1 MINKKIKHIFLYS
14 IIIFSYNTGFAA
26 LPENIS
32 ELVDK
37 SAPAVVNITA
47 KKEVSQR
54 SSYGYGGIPDEMLER
69 FGIPREFRE
78 MPQQRREAT
87 SYGSGFILKDNYI
100 LTNFHV
106 VEDATEVTISLSDR
120 REFSAEV
127 IGVDPLSD
135 LAVLEVDDN
144 DLPTVNVGNSDQ
156 LRVGDWVIAIGSP
169 FSFDFSVTAGI
180 VSAKGRSIQN
190 NNIGNY
196 VPFLQ
201 TDVAINPGNSGGPL
215 FNLDGEV
222 VGINSQ
228 IYSRSGG
235 YQGLAFAIPIN
246 VAIDVADQIIN
257 SGEVARGYLGVRM
270 SEVDSDLA
278 DALGMEK
285 PYGAL
290 INDVEEGE
298 SADMAGLLPGD
309 VIVEFDNKEIK
320 FSSDLPHV
328 VGQIKPK
335 TNAKA
340 SIIRDGKKIELDF
353 VLGELPVNQE
363 AFVPAKANTSS
374 DPIGLKVA
382 DLDRENPSMANMPDG
397 VIISRVNPNS
407 PASGK
412 LNRGDLITMIQY
424 RGKKFEVFDTES
436 FDNAIENFSS
446 GNKIAVHVIRNGSR
460 LIRSVTLN

>member
-1 MINKKIKHIFLYS
+1 MKTLIKSFL
-14 IIIFSYNTGFAA
+14 IIILTSSISLYAQ
-26 LPENIS
+26 LPDNIS
-32 ELVDK
+32 ELVDQ

-47 KKEVSQR
+47 KKEVQQR
-54 SSYGYGGIPDEMLER
+54 SSFGYGGIPDEMLER
-69 FGIPREFRE
+69 FGIPRDFRE
-78 MPQQRREAT
+78 MPQQRRE
-87 SYGSGFILKDNYI
+87 SVSFGSGFILKSNYI

-106 VEDATEVTISLSDR
+106 VEDATEVVVSLSDR
-120 REFSAEV
+120 REYKAEIV
-127 IGVDPLSD
+127 GVDPLSD
-135 LAVLEVDDN
+135 LAVLEVDGK
-144 DLPTVNVGNSDQ
+144 DLPAVNVGNSDK
-156 LRVGDWVIAIGSP
+156 LNVGDWVIAIGSP

-215 FNLDGEV
+215 FNLDGDV

-246 VAIDVADQIIN
+246 VALDVADQIIN
-257 SGEVARGYLGVRM
+257 NGEVSRGYLGVRM

-278 DALGMEK
+278 DALGMNK

-298 SADMAGLLPGD
+298 SADNAGLVPGD
-309 VIVEFDNKEIK
+309 VIIEFDSKEIK

-328 VGQIKPK
+328 VGQIKPDSS
-335 TNAKA
+335 AKA
-340 SIIRDGKKIELDF
+340 KVIRDGKEITLDF
-353 VLGELPVNQE
+353 VLGELPITSEQ
-363 AFVPAKANTSS
+363 FIPAKTQQSS
-374 DPIGLKVA
+374 DPLGLKVA
-382 DLDRENPSMANMPDG
+382 DIDRDNPSMTNMPEG
-397 VIISRVNPNS
+397 VIVSRVNPNS
-407 PASGK
+407 AASGK
-412 LNRGDLITMIQY
+412 VNRGDVITMIQY
-424 RGKKFEVFDTES
+424 KGQKYMVYDVDS
-436 FDNAIENFSS
+436 FNQALSNFSS
-446 GNKIAVHVIRNGSR
+446 NNKIAIHLIRNGTR

>member
-1 MINKKIKHIFLYS
+1 MKTLTKSFL
-14 IIIFSYNTGFAA
+14 IIILASSSSLYAQ
-26 LPENIS
+26 LPDNIS
-32 ELVDK
+32 ELVDQ

-54 SSYGYGGIPDEMLER
+54 SSFGYGGIPDEMLER
-69 FGIPREFRE
+69 FGIPRDFRE
-78 MPQQRREAT
+78 MPQQRRE
-87 SYGSGFILKDNYI
+87 SVSFGSGFILKNNYI

-106 VEDATEVTISLSDR
+106 VEDATEVVVSLSDR
-120 REFSAEV
+120 REYKAEV
-127 IGVDPLSD
+127 VGVDPLSD
-135 LAVLEVDDN
+135 LAVLEVDGN
-144 DLPTVNVGNSDQ
+144 DLPAVNVGNSDK
-156 LRVGDWVIAIGSP
+156 LNVGDWVIAIGSP

-190 NNIGNY
+190 NNVGNY

-215 FNLDGEV
+215 FNLDGDV

-246 VAIDVADQIIN
+246 VALDVADQIIN
-257 SGEVARGYLGVRM
+257 NGEVSRGYLGVRM

-278 DALGMEK
+278 DALGMNK

-298 SADMAGLLPGD
+298 SADNAGLVPGD
-309 VIVEFDNKEIK
+309 VIIEFDSKEIK

-328 VGQIKPK
+328 VGQIKPDSR
-335 TNAKA
+335 AKA
-340 SIIRDGKKIELDF
+340 KVIRDGKEITLDF
-353 VLGELPVNQE
+353 VLGELPITSEQ
-363 AFVPAKANTSS
+363 FIPAKTQQSS
-374 DPIGLKVA
+374 DPLGLKVA
-382 DLDRENPSMANMPDG
+382 DIDRDNPSMTNMPEG
-397 VIISRVNPNS
+397 VIVSRVNINS
-407 PASGK
+407 AASGK
-412 LNRGDLITMIQY
+412 VNRGDVITMIQY
-424 RGKKFEVFDTES
+424 KGQKYMVYDVDSFNQALSKFSTD
-436 FDNAIENFSS
+436 
-446 GNKIAVHVIRNGSR
+446 NKIAIHLIRNGSR

>member
-1 MINKKIKHIFLYS
+1 MLKLKLKFFYLGLFLFTS
-14 IIIFSYNTGFAA
+14 SYIVSA

-32 ELVDK
+32 ELVDE

-47 KKEVSQR
+47 TKEVTSR

-78 MPQQRREAT
+78 MPQQKREAI
-87 SYGSGFILKDNYI
+87 SYGSGFILKDNFI
-100 LTNFHV
+100 MTNFHV
-106 VEDATEVTISLSDR
+106 VEDASKVTVSLSDR
-120 REFSAEV
+120 REFVAEV

-135 LAVLEVDDN
+135 LAVLEVKGKN
-144 DLPTVNVGNSDQ
+144 LPTVNVGDSDA
-156 LRVGDWVIAIGSP
+156 LKVGDWVIAIGSP

-215 FNLDGEV
+215 FNLNGEV

-246 VAIDVADQIIN
+246 VAVDVANQIIT
-257 SGEVARGYLGVRM
+257 SGEVSRGYLGVRM

-278 DALGMEK
+278 DALGMQK

-298 SADMAGLLPGD
+298 SADLAGLLPGD
-309 VIVEFDNKEIK
+309 VIVEFDEKQIK
-320 FSSDLPHV
+320 FSTDLPHV
-328 VGQIKPK
+328 VGQIKPDSQAY
-335 TNAKA
+335 AKV
-340 SIIRDGKKIELDF
+340 IRDGQEIILNF
-353 VLGELPVNQE
+353 ILGELPVNNE
-363 AFVPAKANTSS
+363 TFIPAKTQTSS
-374 DPIGLKVA
+374 DPIGFKVA
-382 DLDRENPSMANMPDG
+382 DIDRENPSMTNMPDG
-397 VIISRVNPNS
+397 VIVSRVDQNS
-407 PASGK
+407 NASGK
-412 LNRGDLITMIQY
+412 VNRGDVVTMIQFKGQKY
-424 RGKKFEVFDTES
+424 NVSDVVS
-436 FDNAIENFSS
+436 FNKAMENFSS
-446 GNKIAVHVIRNGSR
+446 GDKVAVH
-460 LIRSVTLN
+460 LIRGGNRFIRSITLS

>member
-1 MINKKIKHIFLYS
+1 MIIKKTKQIFLYS
-14 IIIFSYNTGFAA
+14 FIFFSCNTILAS

-32 ELVDK
+32 QLVDK

-47 KKEVSQR
+47 KKEVSQS

-87 SYGSGFILKDNYI
+87 SYGSGFILRDNYI
-100 LTNFHV
+100 LTNYHV
-106 VEDATEVTISLSDR
+106 VEGATKVTISLSDR
-120 REFSAEV
+120 REFTAEI

-135 LAVLEVDDN
+135 LAVLEVDDD
-144 DLPTVNVGNSDQ
+144 DLPSVNVGNSDQ
-156 LRVGDWVIAIGSP
+156 LRVGDWVVAIGSP

-190 NNIGNY
+190 NNRNY

-257 SGEVARGYLGVRM
+257 SGEVVRGYLGVST

-290 INDVEEGE
+290 INDVAEGE

-309 VIVEFDNKEIK
+309 VIVEFNSKEIK

-328 VGQIKPK
+328 VGQIKPN
-335 TNAKA
+335 TNARA
-340 SIIRDGKKIELDF
+340 TIIRNGEEIELDF
-353 VLGELPVNQE
+353 ILSELPVNQE
-363 AFVPAKANTSS
+363 AFVPAKTNISS

-382 DLDRENPSMANMPDG
+382 DIDRENPSMANIPDG

-424 RGKKFEVFDTES
+424 RGKKFEVFDVES
-436 FDNAIENFSS
+436 FDNAIDNFSS
-446 GNKIAVHVIRNGSR
+446 GDKIAIHVIRNGSR

>member
-1 MINKKIKHIFLYS
+1 MKTLIKSFL
-14 IIIFSYNTGFAA
+14 IIILTSSASLYAQ
-26 LPENIS
+26 LPDNIS
-32 ELVDK
+32 ELVDQ

-47 KKEVSQR
+47 KKEISQR
-54 SSYGYGGIPDEMLER
+54 SSFGYGGIPDEMLER
-69 FGIPREFRE
+69 FGIPRDFRE
-78 MPQQRREAT
+78 MPQQRRE
-87 SYGSGFILKDNYI
+87 SVSFGSGFILKKNYI

-106 VEDATEVTISLSDR
+106 VEDATEVVVSLSDR
-120 REFSAEV
+120 REFKAEV
-127 IGVDPLSD
+127 VGVDPLSD
-135 LAVLEVDDN
+135 LAVLEVDGK
-144 DLPTVNVGNSDQ
+144 DLPAVNVGNSDK
-156 LRVGDWVIAIGSP
+156 LNVGDWVIAIGSP

-215 FNLDGEV
+215 FNLDGDV

-246 VAIDVADQIIN
+246 VAMDVADQIIN
-257 SGEVARGYLGVRM
+257 NGEVSRGYLGVRM

-278 DALGMEK
+278 DALGMNK

-298 SADMAGLLPGD
+298 SADSAGLVPGD
-309 VIVEFDNKEIK
+309 VIIEFDSKEIK

-328 VGQIKPK
+328 VGQIKPDSK
-335 TNAKA
+335 AKA
-340 SIIRDGKKIELDF
+340 KVIRDGKEITLDF
-353 VLGELPVNQE
+353 VLGELPITSEQ
-363 AFVPAKANTSS
+363 FIPAKTQQSS
-374 DPIGLKVA
+374 DPLGLKVA
-382 DLDRENPSMANMPDG
+382 DIDRDNPSMTNMPEG
-397 VIISRVNPNS
+397 VIVSRVNPNS
-407 PASGK
+407 AASGK
-412 LNRGDLITMIQY
+412 VNRGDVITMIQY
-424 RGKKFEVFDTES
+424 KGQKYMVYDVDS
-436 FDNAIENFSS
+436 FNQALSNFSS
-446 GNKIAVHVIRNGSR
+446 NNKIAIHLIRNGTR

>member
-1 MINKKIKHIFLYS
+1 MKTLIKSFL
-14 IIIFSYNTGFAA
+14 IIILASSTSLFAQ
-26 LPENIS
+26 LPDNIS
-32 ELVDK
+32 ELVDQ

-47 KKEVSQR
+47 KKKFSQR
-54 SSYGYGGIPDEMLER
+54 SSFGYGGIPDEMLER
-69 FGIPREFRE
+69 FGIPRDFRE
-78 MPQQRREAT
+78 MPQQRRE
-87 SYGSGFILKDNYI
+87 SVSFGSGFILKSNYI

-106 VEDATEVTISLSDR
+106 VEDATEVVVSLSDR
-120 REFSAEV
+120 REYKAEV
-127 IGVDPLSD
+127 VGVDPLSD
-135 LAVLEVDDN
+135 LAVLQVDGK
-144 DLPTVNVGNSDQ
+144 DLPYVNVGNSDK
-156 LRVGDWVIAIGSP
+156 LNVGDWVIAIGSP

-215 FNLDGEV
+215 FNLDGDV

-246 VAIDVADQIIN
+246 VALDVADQIIN
-257 SGEVARGYLGVRM
+257 NGEVSRGYLGVRM

-278 DALGMEK
+278 DALGMNK

-298 SADMAGLLPGD
+298 SADSAGLVPGD
-309 VIVEFDNKEIK
+309 VIIEFDSKEIK

-328 VGQIKPK
+328 VGQIKPDSL
-335 TNAKA
+335 AKA
-340 SIIRDGKKIELDF
+340 KVIRDGKEITLDF
-353 VLGELPVNQE
+353 VLGELPITSEQ
-363 AFVPAKANTSS
+363 FIPAKTQQSS
-374 DPIGLKVA
+374 DPLGLKVA
-382 DLDRENPSMANMPDG
+382 DIDRDNPSMTNMPDG
-397 VIISRVNPNS
+397 VIVSRVNPNS
-407 PASGK
+407 AASGK
-412 LNRGDLITMIQY
+412 VNRGDVITMIQY
-424 RGKKFEVFDTES
+424 KGQKYMVYDVDTFNQALS
-436 FDNAIENFSS
+436 NFSS
-446 GNKIAVHVIRNGSR
+446 NNKIAIHLIRNGTR

>member
-1 MINKKIKHIFLYS
+1 MNNLYKLITLFTVNIFISLDLY
-14 IIIFSYNTGFAA
+14 AA

-32 ELVDK
+32 ELVEE
-37 SAPAVVNITA
+37 SAPAVVNITS
-47 KKEVSQR
+47 KKEISQR
-54 SSYGYGGIPDEMLER
+54 QSFGYGGIPDEMLER
-69 FGIPREFRE
+69 FGIPRQFRE
-78 MPQQRREAT
+78 MPQEKREAV

-106 VEDATEVTISLSDR
+106 VEDATEVTVSLSDR
-120 REFSAEV
+120 REFIAEIV
-127 IGVDPLSD
+127 GVDPLSD
-135 LAVLEVDDN
+135 LALLIVDGEN
-144 DLPTVNVGNSDQ
+144 LPQVRTGDSDE
-156 LRVGDWVIAIGSP
+156 LKVGDWVVAIGSP

-215 FNLDGEV
+215 FDLDGKV

-246 VAIDVADQIIN
+246 VAVDVAKQIMEK
-257 SGEVARGYLGVRM
+257 GEVARGYLGVRM

-278 DALGMEK
+278 DALGMKK

-290 INDVEEGE
+290 INDVEKGE
-298 SADMAGLLPGD
+298 SADNAGLLPGD
-309 VIVEFDNKEIK
+309 VIIEFDNKEIK

-328 VGQIKPK
+328 VGQIQPETK
-335 TNAKA
+335 AKA
-340 SIIRDGKKIELDF
+340 KIIRDGEEIEIKF
-353 VLGELPVNQE
+353 ILGELPVNQE
-363 AFVPAKANTSS
+363 SFVPAKTQGSS
-374 DPIGLKVA
+374 DPIGIKVA
-382 DLDRENPSMANMPDG
+382 EVDRDNPSMANLQEG
-397 VIISRVNPNS
+397 VIVSRVNPGS

-412 LNRGDLITMIQY
+412 VMRGDLITMIQY
-424 RGKKFEVFDTES
+424 KGKKYEVFDVES
-436 FDNAIENFSS
+436 YNEALENFSS
-446 GNKIAVHVIRNGSR
+446 GDKIAIHLNRNGSTV
-460 LIRSVTLN
+460 IRSITIN

>member
-1 MINKKIKHIFLYS
+1 MKILTKSFLIL
-14 IIIFSYNTGFAA
+14 IITSSVNLLSQ
-26 LPENIS
+26 LPENIA
-32 ELVDK
+32 ELVDQ

-54 SSYGYGGIPDEMLER
+54 SAFGYGGIPDEMLER
-69 FGIPREFRE
+69 FGIPRDYRE
-78 MPQQRREAT
+78 MPQQRRE
-87 SYGSGFILKDNYI
+87 SVSFGSGFILKNNYI

-106 VEDATEVTISLSDR
+106 VEDATEVVVSLSDR
-120 REFSAEV
+120 REFKAEV
-127 IGVDPLSD
+127 VGVDPLSD
-135 LAVLEVDDN
+135 LAVLEVEGKN
-144 DLPTVNVGNSDQ
+144 LPVVDVGNSDQ
-156 LRVGDWVIAIGSP
+156 LNVGDWVIAIGSP

-215 FNLDGEV
+215 FNLDGDV

-257 SGEVARGYLGVRM
+257 NGEVSRGYLGVRM

-278 DALGMEK
+278 DALGMDK

-298 SADMAGLLPGD
+298 SADMAGLVPGD
-309 VIVEFDNKEIK
+309 VIIEFDNKEIK

-328 VGQIKPK
+328 VGQIRPDSY
-335 TNAKA
+335 AKA
-340 SIIRDGKKIELDF
+340 KVIRDGKEITLDF
-353 VLGELPVNQE
+353 TLGELPISSEQ
-363 AFVPAKANTSS
+363 FIPAKTQQSS
-374 DPIGLKVA
+374 DPLGLKVA
-382 DLDRENPSMANMPDG
+382 DIDRNNPSMTNMPEG
-397 VIISRVNPNS
+397 AIVSRVNPS
-407 PASGK
+407 SAASGK
-412 LNRGDLITMIQY
+412 VNRGDIITMIQY
-424 RGKKFEVFDTES
+424 KGRKYNVYDVDS
-436 FDNAIENFSS
+436 FNQAIDNFLS
-446 GNKIAVHVIRNGSR
+446 GDKIAIHLIRNGTR

>member
-1 MINKKIKHIFLYS
+1 MKTLIKSFL
-14 IIIFSYNTGFAA
+14 IIILASSSSLYAQ
-26 LPENIS
+26 LPDNIS
-32 ELVDK
+32 ELVNQ

-47 KKEVSQR
+47 KKEISQR
-54 SSYGYGGIPDEMLER
+54 SSFGYGGIPDEMLER
-69 FGIPREFRE
+69 FGIPRDFRE
-78 MPQQRREAT
+78 MPQQRRE
-87 SYGSGFILKDNYI
+87 SVSFGSGFILKSNYI

-106 VEDATEVTISLSDR
+106 VEDATEVVVSLSDR
-120 REFSAEV
+120 REYKAEV
-127 IGVDPLSD
+127 VGVDPLSD
-135 LAVLEVDDN
+135 LAVLEVDGK
-144 DLPTVNVGNSDQ
+144 DLPAVNVGNSDK
-156 LRVGDWVIAIGSP
+156 LNVGDWVIAIGSP

-215 FNLDGEV
+215 FNLDGDV

-246 VAIDVADQIIN
+246 VALDVADQIIN
-257 SGEVARGYLGVRM
+257 NGEVSRGYLGVRM

-278 DALGMEK
+278 DALGMNK

-298 SADMAGLLPGD
+298 SADNAGLVPGD
-309 VIVEFDNKEIK
+309 VIIEFDSKEIK

-328 VGQIKPK
+328 VGQIKPDSS
-335 TNAKA
+335 AKA
-340 SIIRDGKKIELDF
+340 KVIRDGKEITLDF
-353 VLGELPVNQE
+353 VLGELPITSEQ
-363 AFVPAKANTSS
+363 FTPAKTQQSS
-374 DPIGLKVA
+374 DPLGLKVA
-382 DLDRENPSMANMPDG
+382 DIDRDNPSMTNMPEG
-397 VIISRVNPNS
+397 VIVSRVNPNS
-407 PASGK
+407 AASGK
-412 LNRGDLITMIQY
+412 VNRGDVITMIQY
-424 RGKKFEVFDTES
+424 KGQKYMVYDVDS
-436 FDNAIENFSS
+436 FNQALSNFSS
-446 GNKIAVHVIRNGSR
+446 NNKIAIHIIRNGTR

>member
-1 MINKKIKHIFLYS
+1 MKTLIKSFL
-14 IIIFSYNTGFAA
+14 IIILASSSSLYAQ
-26 LPENIS
+26 LPDNIS
-32 ELVDK
+32 ELVNQ

-47 KKEVSQR
+47 KKEISQR
-54 SSYGYGGIPDEMLER
+54 SSFGYGGIPDEMLER
-69 FGIPREFRE
+69 FGIPRDFRE
-78 MPQQRREAT
+78 MPQQRRE
-87 SYGSGFILKDNYI
+87 SVSFGSGFILKSNYI

-106 VEDATEVTISLSDR
+106 VEDATEVVVSLSDR
-120 REFSAEV
+120 REYKAEIV
-127 IGVDPLSD
+127 GVDPLSD
-135 LAVLEVDDN
+135 LAVLEVDGK
-144 DLPTVNVGNSDQ
+144 DLPAVNVGNSDK
-156 LRVGDWVIAIGSP
+156 LNVGDWVIAIGSP

-215 FNLDGEV
+215 FNLDGDV

-246 VAIDVADQIIN
+246 VALDVADQIIN
-257 SGEVARGYLGVRM
+257 SGEVSRGYLGVRM

-278 DALGMEK
+278 DALGMNK

-298 SADMAGLLPGD
+298 SADNAGLVPGD
-309 VIVEFDNKEIK
+309 VIIEFDSKEIK

-328 VGQIKPK
+328 VGQIKPDSR
-335 TNAKA
+335 AKA
-340 SIIRDGKKIELDF
+340 KVIRDGKEITLDF
-353 VLGELPVNQE
+353 VLGELPINSEQ
-363 AFVPAKANTSS
+363 FIPAKTQQSS
-374 DPIGLKVA
+374 DPLGLKVA
-382 DLDRENPSMANMPDG
+382 DIDRDNPSMTNMPEG
-397 VIISRVNPNS
+397 VIVSRVNPNS
-407 PASGK
+407 AASGK
-412 LNRGDLITMIQY
+412 VNRGDVITMIQY
-424 RGKKFEVFDTES
+424 KGQKYMVYDVDS
-436 FDNAIENFSS
+436 FNQALSNFSS
-446 GNKIAVHVIRNGSR
+446 NNKIAIHLIRNGTR

>member
-1 MINKKIKHIFLYS
+1 MKILNVKHIFLLVCLS
-14 IIIFSYNTGFAA
+14 ISNEVFSSA

-32 ELVDK
+32 ELVDS

-54 SSYGYGGIPDEMLER
+54 QSFGYGGIPDEMLER
-69 FGIPREFRE
+69 FGIPRQYRE
-78 MPQQRREAT
+78 MPQQKRETT

-100 LTNFHV
+100 MTNFHV
-106 VEDATEVTISLSDR
+106 VEDATEVIISLSDR
-120 REFSAEV
+120 REFIAEV
-127 IGVDPLSD
+127 VGVDPLSD
-135 LAVLEVDDN
+135 LAVLEVSDD
-144 DLPTVNVGNSDQ
+144 DLPTVNVGNSDE

-180 VSAKGRSIQN
+180 VSAKGRSINN

-246 VAIDVADQIIN
+246 VAMDVADQIIN
-257 SGEVARGYLGVRM
+257 DGEVSRGYLGVRM

-290 INDVEEGE
+290 INDIEEGE
-298 SADMAGLLPGD
+298 SADLAGLMPGD
-309 VIVEFDNKEIK
+309 VIVEFDKKQIK

-328 VGQIKPK
+328 VGQIKPN

-340 SIIRDGKKIELDF
+340 IVIRDGNEIELEF
-353 VLGELPVNQE
+353 VLGELPVNNE
-363 AFVPAKANTSS
+363 SFIPAKINTSS
-374 DPIGLKVA
+374 DQLG
-382 DLDRENPSMANMPDG
+382 
-397 VIISRVNPNS
+397 
-407 PASGK
+407 
-412 LNRGDLITMIQY
+412 
-424 RGKKFEVFDTES
+424 
-436 FDNAIENFSS
+436 
-446 GNKIAVHVIRNGSR
+446 
-460 LIRSVTLN
+460 

>member
-1 MINKKIKHIFLYS
+1 MKTLIKSFL
-14 IIIFSYNTGFAA
+14 IIILASSSSLYAQ
-26 LPENIS
+26 LPDNIS
-32 ELVDK
+32 ELVDE

-47 KKEVSQR
+47 KKEISQR
-54 SSYGYGGIPDEMLER
+54 SSFGYGGIPDEMLER
-69 FGIPREFRE
+69 FGIPRDFRE
-78 MPQQRREAT
+78 MPQQRRE
-87 SYGSGFILKDNYI
+87 SVSFGSGFILKSNYI

-106 VEDATEVTISLSDR
+106 VEDATEVVVSLSDR
-120 REFSAEV
+120 REYKAEIV
-127 IGVDPLSD
+127 GVDPLSD
-135 LAVLEVDDN
+135 LAVLEVDGK
-144 DLPTVNVGNSDQ
+144 DLPAVNVGNSDK
-156 LRVGDWVIAIGSP
+156 LNVGDWVIAIGSP

-215 FNLDGEV
+215 FNLDGDV

-246 VAIDVADQIIN
+246 VALDVADQIIN
-257 SGEVARGYLGVRM
+257 SGEVSRGYLGVRM

-278 DALGMEK
+278 DALGMNK

-298 SADMAGLLPGD
+298 SADNAGLVPGD
-309 VIVEFDNKEIK
+309 VIIEFDSKEIK

-328 VGQIKPK
+328 VGQIKPDSS
-335 TNAKA
+335 AKA
-340 SIIRDGKKIELDF
+340 KVIRDGKEITLDF
-353 VLGELPVNQE
+353 VLGELPITSEQ
-363 AFVPAKANTSS
+363 FIPAKTQQSS
-374 DPIGLKVA
+374 DPLGLKVA
-382 DLDRENPSMANMPDG
+382 DIDRDNPSMTNMPEG
-397 VIISRVNPNS
+397 VIVSRVNPNS
-407 PASGK
+407 AASGK
-412 LNRGDLITMIQY
+412 VNRGDVITMIQY
-424 RGKKFEVFDTES
+424 KGQKYMVYDVDS
-436 FDNAIENFSS
+436 FNQALSNFSS
-446 GNKIAVHVIRNGSR
+446 NNKIAIHLIRNGTR

>member
-1 MINKKIKHIFLYS
+1 MKTLIKSFL
-14 IIIFSYNTGFAA
+14 IIILASSSSLYAQ
-26 LPENIS
+26 LPDNIS
-32 ELVDK
+32 ELVDQ

-47 KKEVSQR
+47 KKEISQR
-54 SSYGYGGIPDEMLER
+54 SSFGYGGIPDEMLER
-69 FGIPREFRE
+69 FGIPRDFRE
-78 MPQQRREAT
+78 MPQQRRE
-87 SYGSGFILKDNYI
+87 SVSFGSGFILKSNYI

-106 VEDATEVTISLSDR
+106 VEDATEVVVSLSDR
-120 REFSAEV
+120 REYKAEIV
-127 IGVDPLSD
+127 GVDPLSD
-135 LAVLEVDDN
+135 LAVLEVDGK
-144 DLPTVNVGNSDQ
+144 DLPAVNVGNSDK
-156 LRVGDWVIAIGSP
+156 LNVGDWVIAIGSP

-215 FNLDGEV
+215 FNLDGDV

-246 VAIDVADQIIN
+246 VALDVAEQIIN
-257 SGEVARGYLGVRM
+257 SGEVSRGYLGVRM

-278 DALGMEK
+278 DALGMNK

-298 SADMAGLLPGD
+298 SADNAGLVPGD
-309 VIVEFDNKEIK
+309 VIIEFDSKEIK

-328 VGQIKPK
+328 VGQIKPDSS
-335 TNAKA
+335 AKA
-340 SIIRDGKKIELDF
+340 KVIRDGKEITLDF
-353 VLGELPVNQE
+353 VLGELPITSEQ
-363 AFVPAKANTSS
+363 FIPAKTQQSS
-374 DPIGLKVA
+374 DPLGLKVA
-382 DLDRENPSMANMPDG
+382 DIDRDNPSMTNMPEG
-397 VIISRVNPNS
+397 VIVSRVNPNS
-407 PASGK
+407 AASGK
-412 LNRGDLITMIQY
+412 VNRGDVITMIQY
-424 RGKKFEVFDTES
+424 KGQKYMVYDVDS
-436 FDNAIENFSS
+436 FNQALSNFSS
-446 GNKIAVHVIRNGSR
+446 NNKIAIHLIRNGTR

>member
-1 MINKKIKHIFLYS
+1 MIIKKIKHVFLYS
-14 IIIFSYNTGFAA
+14 IIIFSYSTGFAA

-47 KKEVSQR
+47 RKEVSQR

-78 MPQQRREAT
+78 TPQQRREAT

-106 VEDATEVTISLSDR
+106 VEDATKVTISLSDR
-120 REFSAEV
+120 REFTAEV

-340 SIIRDGKKIELDF
+340 SIIRDGEKIELDF

-424 RGKKFEVFDTES
+424 KGRKFEVFDTES

>member
-1 MINKKIKHIFLYS
+1 MKTLIKSFL
-14 IIIFSYNTGFAA
+14 IIIFTSSVSLYAQ
-26 LPENIS
+26 LPDNIS
-32 ELVDK
+32 ELVDQ

-54 SSYGYGGIPDEMLER
+54 SSFGYGGIPDEMLER
-69 FGIPREFRE
+69 FGIPRDFRE
-78 MPQQRREAT
+78 MPQQRRE
-87 SYGSGFILKDNYI
+87 SVSFGSGFILKNNYI

-106 VEDATEVTISLSDR
+106 VEDATEVVVSLSDR
-120 REFSAEV
+120 REYKAEV
-127 IGVDPLSD
+127 VGVDPLSD
-135 LAVLEVDDN
+135 LAVLEVDGN
-144 DLPTVNVGNSDQ
+144 DLPAVNVGNSDK
-156 LRVGDWVIAIGSP
+156 LNVGDWVIAIGSP

-215 FNLDGEV
+215 FNLDGDV

-246 VAIDVADQIIN
+246 VALDVADQIIN
-257 SGEVARGYLGVRM
+257 NGEVSRGYLGVRM

-278 DALGMEK
+278 DALGMNK

-298 SADMAGLLPGD
+298 SADNAGLVPGD
-309 VIVEFDNKEIK
+309 VIIEFDSKEIK

-328 VGQIKPK
+328 VGQIKPDSR
-335 TNAKA
+335 AKA
-340 SIIRDGKKIELDF
+340 KVIRDGKEITLDF
-353 VLGELPVNQE
+353 VLGELPIASEQ
-363 AFVPAKANTSS
+363 FIPAKTQQSS
-374 DPIGLKVA
+374 DPLGLKVA
-382 DLDRENPSMANMPDG
+382 DIDRDNPSMINMPDG
-397 VIISRVNPNS
+397 VIVSRVNPNS
-407 PASGK
+407 AASGK
-412 LNRGDLITMIQY
+412 VNRGDVITMIQY
-424 RGKKFEVFDTES
+424 KGQKYMVYDVDSFNLALSKFST
-436 FDNAIENFSS
+436 N
-446 GNKIAVHVIRNGSR
+446 NKIAIHLIRNGSR

>member
-1 MINKKIKHIFLYS
+1 M
-14 IIIFSYNTGFAA
+14 
-26 LPENIS
+26 
-32 ELVDK
+32 VDS

-54 SSYGYGGIPDEMLER
+54 QSFGYGGIPDEMLER
-69 FGIPREFRE
+69 FGIPRQYRE
-78 MPQQRREAT
+78 MPQQKRETT

-100 LTNFHV
+100 MTNFHV
-106 VEDATEVTISLSDR
+106 VEDATEVIISLSDR
-120 REFSAEV
+120 REFIAEV
-127 IGVDPLSD
+127 VGVDPLSD
-135 LAVLEVDDN
+135 LAVLEVSDD
-144 DLPTVNVGNSDQ
+144 DLPKVNVGNSDE

-180 VSAKGRSIQN
+180 VSAKGRSINN

-246 VAIDVADQIIN
+246 VAMDVADQIIN
-257 SGEVARGYLGVRM
+257 DGEVSRGYLGVRM

-290 INDVEEGE
+290 INDIEEGE
-298 SADMAGLLPGD
+298 SADLAGLMPGD
-309 VIVEFDNKEIK
+309 VIVEFDKKQIK

-328 VGQIKPK
+328 VGQIKPN

-340 SIIRDGKKIELDF
+340 IVIRDGDEIELEF
-353 VLGELPVNQE
+353 VLGELPVNNE
-363 AFVPAKANTSS
+363 SFIPAKINTSS

-382 DLDRENPSMANMPDG
+382 EIDRDNPSMSNLPDG
-397 VIISRVNPNS
+397 VIVSRVNPNS

-412 LNRGDLITMIQY
+412 LNRGDLITMIQHK
-424 RGKKFEVFDTES
+424 GKKFKVYDVDTFDEAV
-436 FDNAIENFSS
+436 DNFST
-446 GNKIAVHVIRNGSR
+446 GEKIAIHIIRNGTR
-460 LIRSVTLN
+460 LIRSITLN

>member
-1 MINKKIKHIFLYS
+1 MNNLYKLITLFAVNIFVSLDLY
-14 IIIFSYNTGFAA
+14 AA

-32 ELVDK
+32 ELVEE
-37 SAPAVVNITA
+37 SAPAVVNITS
-47 KKEVSQR
+47 KKEISQR
-54 SSYGYGGIPDEMLER
+54 QSFGYGGIPDEMLER
-69 FGIPREFRE
+69 FGIPRQFRE
-78 MPQQRREAT
+78 MPQEKREAV

-106 VEDATEVTISLSDR
+106 VEDATEVTVSLSDR
-120 REFSAEV
+120 REFVAEIV
-127 IGVDPLSD
+127 GVDPLSD
-135 LAVLEVDDN
+135 LALLIVDGEN
-144 DLPTVNVGNSDQ
+144 LPQVRTGDSDE
-156 LRVGDWVIAIGSP
+156 LKVGDWVVAIGSP

-215 FNLDGEV
+215 FDLDGKV

-246 VAIDVADQIIN
+246 VAVDVAKQIMEK
-257 SGEVARGYLGVRM
+257 GEVARGYLGVRM

-278 DALGMEK
+278 DALGMKK

-290 INDVEEGE
+290 INDVEKGE
-298 SADMAGLLPGD
+298 SADNAGLLPGD
-309 VIVEFDNKEIK
+309 VIIEFDNKEIK

-328 VGQIKPK
+328 VGQIQPETK
-335 TNAKA
+335 AKA
-340 SIIRDGKKIELDF
+340 KIIRDGKEIELKF
-353 VLGELPVNQE
+353 ILGELPVNQE
-363 AFVPAKANTSS
+363 SFVPAKTQGSS
-374 DPIGLKVA
+374 DPIGIKVA
-382 DLDRENPSMANMPDG
+382 EVDRDNPSMANLPEG
-397 VIISRVNPNS
+397 VIVSRVNTGS

-412 LNRGDLITMIQY
+412 VMRGDLITMIQY
-424 RGKKFEVFDTES
+424 KGKKYEVFDVES
-436 FDNAIENFSS
+436 YNKALENFSS
-446 GNKIAVHVIRNGSR
+446 GDKIAIHLNRNSSTVIRSITIN
-460 LIRSVTLN
+460 

>member
-1 MINKKIKHIFLYS
+1 MKTLINSFL
-14 IIIFSYNTGFAA
+14 IIILTSSISLYAQ
-26 LPENIS
+26 LPDNIS
-32 ELVDK
+32 ELVDQ

-54 SSYGYGGIPDEMLER
+54 SSFGYGGIPDEMLER
-69 FGIPREFRE
+69 FGIPRDFRE
-78 MPQQRREAT
+78 MPQQKRE
-87 SYGSGFILKDNYI
+87 SVSFGSGFILKNNYI

-106 VEDATEVTISLSDR
+106 VEDATEVVVSLSDR
-120 REFSAEV
+120 REFKAKV
-127 IGVDPLSD
+127 VGVDPLSD
-135 LAVLEVDDN
+135 LAVLEVDGK
-144 DLPTVNVGNSDQ
+144 DLPAVNVGNSDK
-156 LRVGDWVIAIGSP
+156 LNVGDWVIAIGSP

-215 FNLDGEV
+215 FNLDGDV

-246 VAIDVADQIIN
+246 VAMDVAEQIIN
-257 SGEVARGYLGVRM
+257 NGEVSRGYLGVRM

-278 DALGMEK
+278 DALGMNK

-298 SADMAGLLPGD
+298 SADNAGLVPGD
-309 VIVEFDNKEIK
+309 VIIEFDSKEIK

-328 VGQIKPK
+328 VGQIKPDSS
-335 TNAKA
+335 AKA
-340 SIIRDGKKIELDF
+340 KVIRDGKEITLDF
-353 VLGELPVNQE
+353 VLGELPITSEQ
-363 AFVPAKANTSS
+363 FIPAKTQQSS
-374 DPIGLKVA
+374 DPLGLKVA
-382 DLDRENPSMANMPDG
+382 DIDRDNPSMTNMPEG
-397 VIISRVNPNS
+397 VIVSRVYPNS
-407 PASGK
+407 AASGK
-412 LNRGDLITMIQY
+412 VNRGDVITMIQY
-424 RGKKFEVFDTES
+424 KGQKYMVYDVDS
-436 FDNAIENFSS
+436 FNQALSNFSS
-446 GNKIAVHVIRNGSR
+446 NNKIAIHLIRNGTR

>member
-106 VEDATEVTISLSDR
+106 VEDATKVTISLSDR

-340 SIIRDGKKIELDF
+340 SIIRDGEKIELDF

-436 FDNAIENFSS
+436 FENAIENFSS

-460 LIRSVTLN
+460 LIRSITLN

>member
-1 MINKKIKHIFLYS
+1 MKTLIKSFL
-14 IIIFSYNTGFAA
+14 IIILASSSSLYAQ
-26 LPENIS
+26 LPDNIS
-32 ELVDK
+32 ELVDQ

-47 KKEVSQR
+47 KKEISQR
-54 SSYGYGGIPDEMLER
+54 SSFGYGGIPDEMLER
-69 FGIPREFRE
+69 FGIPRDFRE
-78 MPQQRREAT
+78 MPQQRRE
-87 SYGSGFILKDNYI
+87 SVSFGSGFILKSNYI

-106 VEDATEVTISLSDR
+106 VEDATEVVVSLSDR
-120 REFSAEV
+120 REYKAEV
-127 IGVDPLSD
+127 VGVDPLSD
-135 LAVLEVDDN
+135 LAVLEVDGK
-144 DLPTVNVGNSDQ
+144 DLPAVNVGNSDK
-156 LRVGDWVIAIGSP
+156 LNVGDWVIAIGSP

-215 FNLDGEV
+215 FNLDGDV

-246 VAIDVADQIIN
+246 VALDVADQIIN
-257 SGEVARGYLGVRM
+257 SGEVSRGYLGVRM

-278 DALGMEK
+278 DALGMNK

-298 SADMAGLLPGD
+298 SADNAGLVPGD
-309 VIVEFDNKEIK
+309 VIIEFDSKEIK

-328 VGQIKPK
+328 VGQIKPDSR
-335 TNAKA
+335 AKA
-340 SIIRDGKKIELDF
+340 KVIRDGKEITLDF
-353 VLGELPVNQE
+353 VLGELPMTSEQ
-363 AFVPAKANTSS
+363 FIPAKTQQSS
-374 DPIGLKVA
+374 DPLGLKVA
-382 DLDRENPSMANMPDG
+382 DIDRDNPSMTNMPEG
-397 VIISRVNPNS
+397 VIVSRVNPNS
-407 PASGK
+407 AASGK
-412 LNRGDLITMIQY
+412 VNRGDVITMIQY
-424 RGKKFEVFDTES
+424 KGQKYMVYDVDS
-436 FDNAIENFSS
+436 FNQALSNFSTN
-446 GNKIAVHVIRNGSR
+446 NKIAIHLIRNGTR

>member
-1 MINKKIKHIFLYS
+1 MKTLTKSFL
-14 IIIFSYNTGFAA
+14 IIILSTSLSLFAQ

-32 ELVDK
+32 ELVDQ

-47 KKEVSQR
+47 KKEVSAR
-54 SSYGYGGIPDEMLER
+54 SSFGYGGIPDEMLER
-69 FGIPREFRE
+69 FGIPRDFRE
-78 MPQQRREAT
+78 MPQQRRE
-87 SYGSGFILKDNYI
+87 SVSFGSGFILKNNYI

-106 VEDATEVTISLSDR
+106 VEDATEVVVSLSDR
-120 REFSAEV
+120 REFKAEV

-135 LAVLEVDDN
+135 LAVLEVDGK
-144 DLPTVNVGNSDQ
+144 DLPAVNVGNSDK
-156 LRVGDWVIAIGSP
+156 LNVGDWVIAIGSP

-215 FNLDGEV
+215 FNLNGDV

-246 VAIDVADQIIN
+246 VALDVAEQIIN
-257 SGEVARGYLGVRM
+257 NGEVSRGYLGVRM

-278 DALGMEK
+278 DALGMNK

-298 SADMAGLLPGD
+298 SADNAGLVPGD
-309 VIVEFDNKEIK
+309 VIIEFDNKQIK

-328 VGQIKPK
+328 VGQIKPDSS
-335 TNAKA
+335 AKA
-340 SIIRDGKKIELDF
+340 KVIRDGNEITLDF
-353 VLGELPVNQE
+353 VLGELPITNEQ
-363 AFVPAKANTSS
+363 FIPAKTQQSS
-374 DPIGLKVA
+374 DPLGLKVA
-382 DLDRENPSMANMPDG
+382 DIDRDNPSMTNMPEG
-397 VIISRVNPNS
+397 VIVSRVNPNS
-407 PASGK
+407 AASGK
-412 LNRGDLITMIQY
+412 VNRGDVITMIQY
-424 RGKKFEVFDTES
+424 KGQKYMIYDVDS
-436 FDNAIENFSS
+436 FNQALSNFSS
-446 GNKIAVHVIRNGSR
+446 SNKIAIHLIRNGTR

>member
-1 MINKKIKHIFLYS
+1 MKTVKKTLTIFLS
-14 IIIFSYNTGFAA
+14 NIFVIANVYASA
-26 LPENIS
+26 LPQNIS
-32 ELVDK
+32 ELVENT
-37 SAPAVVNITA
+37 APAVVNITS
-47 KKEVSQR
+47 KKEVEQR
-54 SSYGYGGIPDEMLER
+54 QSYGYGGIPDEMLER
-69 FGIPREFRE
+69 FGIPRQFRE
-78 MPQQRREAT
+78 MPQQKREAV

-106 VEDATEVTISLSDR
+106 VEDATEVIVSLSDR
-120 REFSAEV
+120 REFIAEI

-135 LAVLEVDDN
+135 LALLQVEGN
-144 DLPTVNVGNSDQ
+144 NLPQVNAGNSDN
-156 LRVGDWVIAIGSP
+156 LKVGDWVVAIGSP

-215 FNLDGEV
+215 FDLDGKV

-246 VAIDVADQIIN
+246 VAVDVANQIIDK
-257 SGEVARGYLGVRM
+257 GEVSRGYLGVRM

-278 DALGMEK
+278 DALGMQK

-298 SADMAGLLPGD
+298 SADNAGLMPGD
-309 VIVEFDNKEIK
+309 VIIDFDGKEIK

-328 VGQIKPK
+328 VGQIQPK
-335 TNAKA
+335 TKAFAKV
-340 SIIRDGKKIELDF
+340 IRDGEEIKLKFI
-353 VLGELPVNQE
+353 LGELPVNKE
-363 AFVPAKANTSS
+363 SFVPAKSQNSS
-374 DPIGLKVA
+374 DPIGIKVA
-382 DLDRENPSMANMPDG
+382 EIDRDNTSMTNLPDG
-397 VIISRVNPNS
+397 VIVSRVNPGS
-407 PASGK
+407 PAAGK
-412 LNRGDLITMIQY
+412 VSRGDVITMIQY
-424 RGKKFEVFDTES
+424 KGKKYDIFDTNSYEEAL
-436 FDNAIENFSS
+436 DNFTS
-446 GNKIAVHVIRNGSR
+446 GNKIALHLNRNGNR
-460 LIRSVTLN
+460 LIRSITIN

>member
-1 MINKKIKHIFLYS
+1 MLKLKLKFFYLGLFLFTS
-14 IIIFSYNTGFAA
+14 SYIVSA

-32 ELVDK
+32 ELVDE

-47 KKEVSQR
+47 TKEVTSR

-78 MPQQRREAT
+78 MPQQKREAI
-87 SYGSGFILKDNYI
+87 SYGSGFILKDNFI
-100 LTNFHV
+100 MTNFHV
-106 VEDATEVTISLSDR
+106 VEDASKVTVSLSDR
-120 REFSAEV
+120 REFVAEV

-135 LAVLEVDDN
+135 LAVLEVKGKN
-144 DLPTVNVGNSDQ
+144 LPSVNVGDSDA
-156 LRVGDWVIAIGSP
+156 LKVGDWVIAIGSP

-215 FNLDGEV
+215 FNLNGEV

-246 VAIDVADQIIN
+246 VAVDVANQIIT
-257 SGEVARGYLGVRM
+257 SGEVSRGYLGVRM

-278 DALGMEK
+278 DALGMQK

-298 SADMAGLLPGD
+298 SADLAGLLPGD
-309 VIVEFDNKEIK
+309 VIVEFDNKQIK
-320 FSSDLPHV
+320 FSTDLPHV
-328 VGQIKPK
+328 VGQIKPDSQAY
-335 TNAKA
+335 AKV
-340 SIIRDGKKIELDF
+340 IRDGQEIILNF
-353 VLGELPVNQE
+353 ILGELPVNNE
-363 AFVPAKANTSS
+363 TFIPAKTQTSS
-374 DPIGLKVA
+374 DPIGFKVA
-382 DLDRENPSMANMPDG
+382 DIDRENPSMTIMPDG
-397 VIISRVNPNS
+397 VIVSRVDPNS
-407 PASGK
+407 NASGK
-412 LNRGDLITMIQY
+412 VNRGDVVTMIQFKGQKY
-424 RGKKFEVFDTES
+424 NVRDVVS
-436 FDNAIENFSS
+436 FNKAMENFSS
-446 GNKIAVHVIRNGSR
+446 GDKIAVH
-460 LIRSVTLN
+460 LIRGGNRFIRSITLS